1 MTTMNLTRD
10 PWIPAV
16 RSDGTR
22 DMFSLNELFA
32 QAHTLRDLAV
42 KPHERIALMR
52 LLLCITQAALDGPA
66 DEDAWE
72 ACGPLIQPRVKEYLG
87 KWRSKFELF
96 GDNERFLQTKPGI
109 LAPADPV
116 MEAEGISRLN
126 LNMASGESNATLFD
140 NAASGA
146 REFTPAEAALGL
158 LSYQCFSPLLGRG
171 YKGRSPCADSS
182 MLHTFVRGSSLLETI
197 HLNVLNRVDV
207 LDSYGNHP
215 NDRPVWE
222 VFNGKK
228 LTIADEELL
237 TKGYLGRLVPLA
249 RSIWIESLRTMQLA
263 NGIVYDGIRES
274 GYREA
279 AATVLATEKGHVV
292 LQANLEKA
300 AWRDLT
306 AICVKKKAAQASA
319 SGPVAFKNPFR
330 AEEMFIWTA
339 GIVSDQAKIRDVVE
353 ASYAVP
359 RSLLDDQRKRSA
371 YERGVMHSEKGECV
385 LEEAVGEYAK
395 ALKSKAPIAKAKQ
408 QFWTHVEQSLPALFD
423 MAHELTTDEELPRSK
438 WGQAVQAAA
447 LNAYR
452 QVCPCQTPRQIQAH
466 ALGLRR
472 LSFNTTLKSVKP
484 KKGITRE

>member
-1 MTTMNLTRD
+1 MNLTRD

-22 DMFSLNELFA
+22 DLLGLDHLFA
-32 QAHTLRDLAV
+32 QAHTLSDLAV

-66 DEDAWE
+66 NEEDWE
-72 ACGPLIQPRVKEYLG
+72 ICAPLIQPRVAEYLG

-96 GDNERFLQTKPGI
+96 GDGERFLQAKPGV
-109 LAPADPV
+109 LASPDPV
-116 MEAEGISRLN
+116 MEDEGISRLN
-126 LNMASGESNATLFD
+126 LNLASGESNATLFD

-146 REFTPAEAALGL
+146 REFTPAEAALSL
-158 LSYQCFSPLLGRG
+158 LTYQSFSPLLGRG

-182 MLHTFVRGSSLLETI
+182 MLHTFVRGASLLETI
-197 HLNVLNRVDV
+197 HLNVLNRADI
-207 LDSYGNHP
+207 LDSYGYHP

-222 VFNGKK
+222 VFTGKK
-228 LTIADEELL
+228 LTIPAEESLI
-237 TKGYLGRLVPLA
+237 KGYLGRLVPLA
-249 RSIWIESLRTMQLA
+249 RSIWIETLCTMRLA

-279 AATVLATEKGHVV
+279 AATVLATAKGHVV

-300 AWRDLT
+300 AWRDLS
-306 AICVKKKAAQASA
+306 AICVKNKAGQATV
-319 SGPVAFKNPFR
+319 SGPIAFKNPFC
-330 AEEMFIWTA
+330 AEEISIWTA

-359 RSLLDDQRKRSA
+359 RFLLNDQPSRVA
-371 YERGVMHSEKGECV
+371 YERGVIHSEKVEFA
-385 LEEAVGEYAK
+385 LERAVGEYAK
-395 ALKSKAPIAKAKQ
+395 ALQSKAPTAKAKQ
-408 QFWTHVEQSLPALFD
+408 QFWTWVEQSLSALFD
-423 MAHELTTDEELPRSK
+423 VAHELTTDEELPKSK

-447 LNAYR
+447 LDAYR

-472 LSFNTTLKSVKP
+472 LSFNTTSKFAKP
-484 KKGITRE
+484 KK